1 MTEASTTTTTTT
13 PQDPAEIEKD
23 IRRTQDQMSRTVDR
37 LGDQLTPRNL
47 LNALFDKAEDNN
59 IDARYLL
66 DGARRNPLAL
76 AMIAGGTIWLISDSD
91 AKLPKVSLGSGGKSS
106 SASSGSSDNHQ
117 DPFHRDYVAHME
129 RCQRDAAEDDAT
141 YQRRRD
147 LARANYFMVER
158 GHEEDESSFRQRLD
172 DAAEKFREKR
182 RAWTDSTRQAGSSLL
197 DSTKQAGTSLRDS
210 GGAGLSSARQ
220 AYSSNPLIGGLIAAA
235 VGAIAGT
242 VVPLTRVEEEQLSG
256 AGEKA
261 REVIGEQKDNLVSAA
276 REKKDELVAKV
287 EDQAQPPAGQG
298 GATQSPQGGQAQRQY
313 GEAND
318 SERPGQLAA
327 EERARGQGSDFSSG
341 SQQV

>member
-1 MTEASTTTTTTT
+1 MTEANPTTTTSPTTT
-13 PQDPAEIEKD
+13 QDPAEIERD

-66 DGARRNPLAL
+66 DGARRNPIAL
-76 AMIAGGTIWLISDSD
+76 AMIAGGAIWLISDSD
-91 AKLPKVSLGSGGKSS
+91 AKLPKIGGKSS
-106 SASSGSSDNHQ
+106 SPGSSDGHH

-129 RCQRDAAEDDAT
+129 RCQRDEAEDDLA

-147 LARANYFMVER
+147 LARANYFMLER

-182 RAWTDSTRQAGSSLL
+182 RAWADGTRQAGSSLL
-197 DSTKQAGTSLRDS
+197 DSTRQAGTSLRDS

-220 AYSSNPLIGGLIAAA
+220 AYSSNPLIGGLLAAA

-261 REVIGEQKDNLVSAA
+261 REAIGEQKDHLVSAA
-276 REKKDELVAKV
+276 RDKKDELVAKV
-287 EDQAQPPAGQG
+287 EEQAQPSGVSGQTLNAAQAGEG
-298 GATQSPQGGQAQRQY
+298 QSRTS
-313 GEAND
+313 AND
-318 SERPGQLAA
+318 GEHAPRQLAA
-327 EERARGQGSDFSSG
+327 EETSG
-341 SQQV
+341 AQQSEWRPGNQEG